1 MSKENEGVLARWS
14 RRKAEAR
21 NAPDEPGRDEP
32 AHLAP
37 ASGEQQLASRNA
49 PAGPS
54 NTHTATHD
62 PAEPDMETLDID
74 ALDASSDYT
83 RFMGK
88 SVPADVRSGALR
100 KLWTSD
106 PVFSLHDG
114 LDDCCGDYTD
124 AQWAT
129 GAIATAYRVGKGM
142 LTDEEIAA
150 WERRGRPNDDVAT
163 AHNEGAAEVAGE
175 PSGPEPGTVSTS
187 TTEEASASPPE
198 NAAGAAASAQ
208 ASVEP
213 QNGDGQTRP
222 QDALGED
229 PRASTGGSSTPS

>member
-1 MSKENEGVLARWS
+1 MSKEHEGVLARWS

-21 NAPDEPGRDEP
+21 NAPLESPAPEESGQGAPVNDEP
-32 AHLAP
+32 H
-37 ASGEQQLASRNA
+37 LASRHA
-49 PAGPS
+49 TTAPS
-54 NTHTATHD
+54 NSPAATHD
-62 PAEPDMETLDID
+62 PAEADLQTLDID

-83 RFMGK
+83 RFMKK
-88 SVPADVRSGALR
+88 SVPADVRSEALR

-150 WERRGRPNDDVAT
+150 WERLGRPDDDVAF
-163 AHNEGAAEVAGE
+163 AQSEGEADVAGE
-175 PSGPEPGTVSTS
+175 PSEPKGDAVARSATGEPDDTA
-187 TTEEASASPPE
+187 TT
-198 NAAGAAASAQ
+198 AAANAQ
-208 ASVEP
+208 QVTVETECSDGRSGP
-213 QNGDGQTRP
+213 KDGDGRNTSSR
-222 QDALGED
+222 D
-229 PRASTGGSSTPS
+229 SSTPS

>member
-1 MSKENEGVLARWS
+1 MSKEQEGVLARWS

-21 NAPDEPGRDEP
+21 NSPNETPGPGKPVHGEPV
-32 AHLAP
+32 
-37 ASGEQQLASRNA
+37 SGERQLASRHAPTGPDNA
-49 PAGPS
+49 SA
-54 NTHTATHD
+54 ATHD
-62 PAEPDMETLDID
+62 PAEADLASLDID
-74 ALDASSDYT
+74 ALDAASDYT

-88 SVPADVRSGALR
+88 SVPADVRTEALR

-150 WERRGRPNDDVAT
+150 WERLGLPHDDVAI
-163 AHNEGAAEVAGE
+163 AQSEGEADIAGE
-175 PSGPEPGTVSTS
+175 PSEPKGDEVARS
-187 TTEEASASPPE
+187 TTGEAADT
-198 NAAGAAASAQ
+198 ATTAAANAQ
-208 ASVEP
+208 PVTVETECSDGRSGP
-213 QNGDGQTRP
+213 HDGDGRNTSSR
-222 QDALGED
+222 D
-229 PRASTGGSSTPS
+229 SSTPS